1 MIFDPTLPQ
10 PSVFSTAQP
19 TSSTASLHS
28 VFANAQFSHSA
39 ALPLSFAVAVSQPA
53 PVAPQPGLTVPQPG
67 LAAVRRSLAASQ
79 RSLVVAPQPSLPSAA
94 QQPPLSPAWAQSV
107 WPDPAPQLLPG
118 PVGPVAVFPPLPAE
132 PAPPSPMS
140 LEEEDL
146 LLVVEE
152 GQESSRL

>member
-10 PSVFSTAQP
+10 PSVFSTAEP

-39 ALPLSFAVAVSQPA
+39 AVSQPA
-53 PVAPQPGLTVPQPG
+53 PVATQPGLAVPQPG

-79 RSLVVAPQPSLPSAA
+79 RSLDAAPQPSLPSAA
-94 QQPPLSPAWAQSV
+94 QQPPLSTAWAQSV
-107 WPDPAPQLLPG
+107 WPDPAAQFLPG
-118 PVGPVAVFPPLPAE
+118 LGPVAVLPPMPAE

-140 LEEEDL
+140 LEEEDI

-152 GQESSRL
+152 GQESTRL